1 MHWKGNCLCNGRN
14 RSNTVN
20 KFCKERSQRSQ
31 WPFCVFTKQNSKFN
45 TMLTVKHWHDDDII
59 NSHVTSIN
67 YSKLKGIVP
76 NLQLARSRPTMQK
89 TYICIKLWLTIS
101 LFYKRKL
108 FGFLIYSGGYRNKLE
123 TLRWVKSE
131 KPRMVDAVKPCDL
144 VLSKK
149 WNS

>member
-14 RSNTVN
+14 RPNTVN

-45 TMLTVKHWHDDDII
+45 TMLTVKHWHDDNII

-89 TYICIKLWLTIS
+89 TLYQTLVDNFVILQKKALSDFWYIPGVIEINWRLCVEE
-101 LFYKRKL
+101 R
-108 FGFLIYSGGYRNKLE
+108 
-123 TLRWVKSE
+123 VKNPE
-131 KPRMVDAVKPCDL
+131 
-144 VLSKK
+144 
-149 WNS
+149 W